1 MGVGGKEMR
10 WTKDLL
16 LLTWTA
22 GTLDGLSYMS
32 GHVFTAN
39 MTGNTVLL
47 GFHAVQGQLGPS
59 LHNVAALCAFVLGCF
74 AGALI
79 LDETTPPKTGS
90 NLMLAASIELP
101 LLLAFAGLW
110 LEGRRTHSLG
120 YATIALAA
128 VALGIQS
135 VAVKRLKIRGVA
147 TTFITGTLT
156 ESASETVRAI
166 IKRRRTG
173 RWPAD
178 GSDAAVLAAMFAIYL
193 VAAATAGYLSLH
205 VPAVAAFLSVPTL
218 LPVIFRNR

>member
-1 MGVGGKEMR
+1 MR
-10 WTKDLL
+10 WAKDLL

-22 GTLDGLSYMS
+22 GTLDGLSYLS

-47 GFHAVQGQLGPS
+47 GLHAVQGQLGPS
-59 LHNVAALCAFVLGCF
+59 LHNLAALCAFLSGCF
-74 AGALI
+74 AGSLI
-79 LDETTPPKTGS
+79 LDETTPSKTGS

-110 LEGRRTHSLG
+110 LEGRHTHSLG

-147 TTFITGTLT
+147 TTFITGTVT
-156 ESASETVRAI
+156 ESVSETARAI
-166 IKRRRTG
+166 VKRRRTG
-173 RWPAD
+173 RWPR
-178 GSDAAVLAAMFAIYL
+178 GSLDAAVLAAMFAIYL
-193 VAAATAGYLSLH
+193 LAAATAGYLSLH
-205 VPAVAAFLSVPTL
+205 VPVAAAFLSVPTL
-218 LPVIFRNR
+218 AAVIFRNR